1 MNGVLDVGSSYS
13 AAALTVTNGLTLNGT
28 ALVGNPTN
36 SNYGA
41 ISFAGSQTL
50 SGDGSVVFGFNASAY
65 NALRVASGGTTL
77 TIGSGIT
84 VRGKTGQIGYAASP
98 WGGATN
104 VAVVNQGMIS
114 ADVSGGTIT
123 INAQPFSNLGLAQAL
138 NGGTLKLN
146 SIWSSS
152 GTLAQSGGTLY
163 LGGNFSLADWGS
175 VSGTNGTIYLS
186 GTLSNT
192 NTTLTL
198 DAASGSWVLQGGA
211 VYGGTIVTINGA
223 SLMVSGSGTLD
234 GVTVNGVLDVGSSV
248 NGTSLTV
255 TNGLVLN
262 GTALVGNPTN
272 NNYGYISFAGSQ
284 SLSGS
289 GAVVFGGSTSSSSGY
304 YYNTLR
310 VVNAATTLTLGPGIT
325 VRGKNGT
332 IGYNPT
338 WGGATNVAVVNQGTI
353 SADVSGGTITIN
365 AQPFSNL
372 GLAQALN
379 GGTLK
384 LNNSW
389 SNSGTLVES
398 GGTLNL
404 GGSFSTAG
412 LGIIETGP
420 TARCI

>member
-1 MNGVLDVGSSYS
+1 M
-13 AAALTVTNGLTLNGT
+13 
-28 ALVGNPTN
+28 
-36 SNYGA
+36 
-41 ISFAGSQTL
+41 L
-50 SGDGSVVFGFNASAY
+50 S
-65 NALRVASGGTTL
+65 
-77 TIGSGIT
+77 
-84 VRGKTGQIGYAASP
+84 SP

-146 SIWSSS
+146 NSWNSS
-152 GTLAQSGGTLY
+152 GALAQSGGTLY
-163 LGGNFSLADWGS
+163 LGGNFTLADWGS
-175 VSGTNGTIYLS
+175 VSGTNGTICLS

-198 DAASGSWVLQGGA
+198 DAASGSWVIQGGA
-211 VYGGTIVTINGA
+211 VCGGTIVMTNGA
-223 SLMVSGSGTLD
+223 SLLVSGSGTLD
-234 GVTVNGVLDVGSSV
+234 GVTVNGVLDVGNSYSGAV
-248 NGTSLTV
+248 LTV

-272 NNYGYISFAGSQ
+272 SNYGAISFAGSQ
-284 SLSGS
+284 TLSGNGS
-289 GAVVFGGSTSSSSGY
+289 VVLGFNASA
-304 YYNTLR
+304 YNALR
-310 VVNAATTLTLGPGIT
+310 VANGGTTLTIGSGMT
-325 VRGKNGT
+325 VRGKTGQ
-332 IGYNPT
+332 IGYAASP

-389 SNSGTLVES
+389 SNSGTLVKA
-398 GGTLNL
+398 GAR
-404 GGSFSTAG
+404 ST
-412 LGIIETGP
+412 
-420 TARCI
+420 